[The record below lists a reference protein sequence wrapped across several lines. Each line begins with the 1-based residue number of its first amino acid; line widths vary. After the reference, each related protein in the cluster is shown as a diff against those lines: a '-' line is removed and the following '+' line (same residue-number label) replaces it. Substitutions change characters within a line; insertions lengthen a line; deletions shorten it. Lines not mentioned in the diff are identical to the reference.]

1 MKSYLQYTG
10 KWRIIVDIIKKG
22 KKAGSRT
29 MVPTS
34 LPSMVKRFFEDDELL
49 DERAINYYKKLEG
62 LNVHLHLNEN
72 NVENDEKSVDS
83 IANWTTNEESIEEPV
98 TPIQDLIKETSEEIE
113 ETETPQE
120 QSIEEVDNSA
130 EETVE
135 EVTKDDQETVDNST
149 VIQEIEESDRAEMIA
164 YLDATYDKDGLKNL
178 AKEFGVEFNSR
189 ISTEKLIEKLIDE
202 KYPQILEMMK

>member
-1 MKSYLQYTG
+1 MKNAYLQYTG

-72 NVENDEKSVDS
+72 NVEDSGEESIDS
-83 IANWTTNEESIEEPV
+83 IANWTTNEEPIED
-98 TPIQDLIKETSEEIE
+98 IQNLISETSEESTEIE
-113 ETETPQE
+113 ITEEIQE
-120 QSIEEVDNSA
+120 QPI

-135 EVTKDDQETVDNST
+135 EVVENDQGETIDDNTA
-149 VIQEIEESDRAEMIA
+149 IQPIEENDRAEMTA

-178 AKEFGVEFNSR
+178 AKELEVEFNSR
-189 ISTEKLIEKLIDE
+189 ISAEKLIEKLIDE